1 MQSDS
6 AQPIAGQDEQDDGAL
21 AAAAQRDPAAFALLY
36 DRHIQPIYRYVYS
49 RVGSRA
55 EAEDVT
61 SQTFVSA
68 LEALPRYRHRGH
80 FDAWLFSIAR
90 SKVMDHFRH
99 QSAARRQVEPIV
111 LEADS
116 PGDQVPAEDVQALRS
131 VLRSLPEEE
140 RELLRLRY
148 GAGLT
153 FGKMASVLGRK
164 EEAVKKTVYR
174 LLVRIRASM
183 EARSG

>member
-1 MQSDS
+1 MQSGS
-6 AQPIAGQDEQDDGAL
+6 ARPIVGQDEKDDGEL
-21 AAAAQRDPAAFALLY
+21 AAAARRDPAAFALLY
-36 DRHIQPIYRYVYS
+36 DRHIQSIYHYVYS

-90 SKVMDHFRH
+90 SKLMDHFRH
-99 QSAARRQVEPIV
+99 QSAARRQVDPIV

-116 PGDQVPAEDVQALRS
+116 PGDQVPAEDVQGLRA

-148 GAGLT
+148 AAGLT

-164 EEAVKKTVYR
+164 EEAVKKSVYR
-174 LLVRIRASM
+174 LLARIRERM
-183 EARSG
+183 EARGG